1 MKLYR
6 MITGPDDYTFCHRV
20 SKALSAGWQLHGSAS
35 LSFDAVKGRTMCGQP
50 IVKDVPDETYDEGI
64 KLGDY

>member
-6 MITGPDDYTFCHRV
+6 MITGPDDDQFCHRV
-20 SKALSAGWQLHGSAS
+20 SKALSNGWELHGSAS
-35 LSFDAVKGRTMCGQP
+35 LTFDAVNGRTMCGQAM
-50 IVKDVPDETYDEGI
+50 VKDVPGEYAPDI

>member
-6 MITGPDDYTFCHRV
+6 MITGPDDSAFCHRV
-20 SKALSAGWQLHGSAS
+20 SKALSDGWELHGSAS
-35 LSFDAVKGRTMCGQP
+35 LSHDATTGRTLCGQP
-50 IVKDVPDETYDEGI
+50 VTKLVPGDYDEDI